1 MVGILSIIESIVLAV
16 FSVLLLIEPGEHH
29 AMTHIY
35 LLSDQNKKLVEKI
48 EMLRDVEN
56 KINSHFIRKKE
67 MLDRIRDNKNDTN
80 KLLEKELIPQTQNN
94 DDLNTFGNNNN
105 DILIANDN

>member
-1 MVGILSIIESIVLAV
+1 
-16 FSVLLLIEPGEHH
+16 
-29 AMTHIY
+29 
-35 LLSDQNKKLVEKI
+35 
-48 EMLRDVEN
+48 
-56 KINSHFIRKKE
+56 